1 MPRLV
6 FLLLLFALPVT
17 HAAGSVRACG
27 GDSNW
32 PPMSFVRVNGAAVEG
47 LSADILRNIFTDPKI
62 ELRPW
67 ARCLLEVQARE
78 GFDVVMSV
86 FKTPDREKIF
96 LFSRSYHSLT
106 PSYLYA
112 TTRFSAPPLQNLG
125 DLEKFKICSL
135 HGSSTFYTKLPA
147 SAIESGATNYTSL
160 LRKIDRGH
168 CEIVVDMQEVLRG
181 FARLSLLTFDMNTY
195 RILNL
200 PQTEKYPLHFG
211 VSREHPRAQQ
221 IIDQLDKG
229 LVELQRS
236 GKLNSI
242 INKYQ

>member
-1 MPRLV
+1 
-6 FLLLLFALPVT
+6 
-17 HAAGSVRACG
+17 
-27 GDSNW
+27 
-32 PPMSFVRVNGAAVEG
+32 MSYVKTSGAAVEG
-47 LSADILRNIFTDPKI
+47 LSADILRNIFTEPKI

-67 ARCLLEVQARE
+67 ARCLFEVQARE
-78 GFDVVMSV
+78 GFDIVMSV
-86 FKTPDREKIF
+86 FKTPEREKLF

-112 TTRFSAPPLQNLG
+112 TARFPTPPLQNLG

-147 SAIESGATNYTSL
+147 GAIESGATNYTSL

-168 CEIVVDMQEVLRG
+168 CDIVVDMQEVLRG
-181 FARLSLLTFDMNTY
+181 FARLSLLPFDMNTY

-211 VSREHPRAQQ
+211 VSKEHPRAQQ
-221 IIDQLDKG
+221 IIDQVDKG
-229 LVELQRS
+229 LAELQRN